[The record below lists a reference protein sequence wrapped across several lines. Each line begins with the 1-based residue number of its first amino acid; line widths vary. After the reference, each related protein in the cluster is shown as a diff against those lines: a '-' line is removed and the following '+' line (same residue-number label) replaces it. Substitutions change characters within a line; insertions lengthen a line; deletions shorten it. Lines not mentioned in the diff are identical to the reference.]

1 MYIFKVYRRGHM
13 QVCLVTAIVYIK
25 EAAMFDKLIIGELR
39 QCKQN
44 FFSIFISILLCSLA
58 AYIILILPSILLDN
72 LFAGIL
78 SFLGVTTLYLFIG
91 FLILT
96 VFITGMSLFTQGF
109 SFHKSINTD
118 IRNFTFSLPLST
130 EKLIRN
136 KIIAGSIYLVYT
148 RTLMLLSITILIG
161 FYVNSIPDRSMDML
175 IDYSDTY
182 STVFP
187 TLLRIVNQIIKKDFS
202 PDLIIMIID
211 YILAI
216 ISSSALLFFSVAV
229 GGRMESFSRTTAFII
244 YILTSIFTE
253 LLFLFVNMSIDIYIP
268 MDDLLYQMLFV
279 SILKNIVLAFIYYKA
294 SCYIIK
300 IRLRQ

>member
-1 MYIFKVYRRGHM
+1 
-13 QVCLVTAIVYIK
+13 
-25 EAAMFDKLIIGELR
+25 MFDKLIIGELR

-58 AYIILILPSILLDN
+58 AYIILILPSIFLDN

-118 IRNFTFSLPLST
+118 IRNFTFSLPVST

-187 TLLRIVNQIIKKDFS
+187 NLLRIVNQIIKKDFS

-216 ISSSALLFFSVAV
+216 ISSSALLFFSVSV

-253 LLFLFVNMSIDIYIP
+253 VLFLFINMSINTYIP

-294 SCYIIK
+294 SCHIIK
-300 IRLRQ
+300 IRLQQ